1 MARALTIDKT
11 WDYVLN
17 EDLVSIDKDGNPCDA
32 PESERTYWRLKAV
45 SESKRDRWIGQWQKL
60 AHTQAEGFAKL
71 VNEVCSEGIAGW
83 TNLRQQS
90 RDGIDEEV
98 EVAKDDQGRLR
109 EDCLARIPFYMRAQ
123 LCDQILGQNITSIED
138 RKNSLWR
145 QLRSSATSRSTAE
158 PAA

>member
-109 EDCLARIPFYMRAQ
+109 EDCLARIQFYMRAQ